1 MAKIVVCLKRE
12 DGYEGN
18 LSHTYMGAWSNENRL
33 FIKDFINNKIKFT
46 YNEEKA
52 KNFFID
58 KECDECMAQ
67 LILQYNVWTIAIW
80 DKIAQ
85 CVHYPNKSW
94 EDNDYLQP
102 SFIHRKGV
110 EDFYK
115 ENIKFDRKRG
125 WMNIYRYGDDRKSA
139 VDGSAIFPTREEA
152 LKARSEH

>member
-1 MAKIVVCLKRE
+1 MVKIVVCLKKE

-33 FIKDFINNKIKFT
+33 FIKDFKNNKIKFT
-46 YNEEKA
+46 YKEEKA
-52 KNFFID
+52 KYFLLD

-80 DKIAQ
+80 SKLGQ
-85 CVHYPNKSW
+85 CVHYPNESW
-94 EDNDYLQP
+94 EGNDYLQP

-115 ENIKFDRKRG
+115 ENIKFDKERG
-125 WMNIYRYGDDRKSA
+125 WIKNNYET
-139 VDGSAIFPTREEA
+139 V
-152 LKARSEH
+152 

>member
-1 MAKIVVCLKRE
+1 MAKIVVCLKKE

-18 LSHTYMGAWSNENRL
+18 LSHTYMGAWRNENRL
-33 FIKDFINNKIKFT
+33 FIKDFIKNKKIKFT
-46 YNEEKA
+46 YNEEEA

-125 WMNIYRYGDDRKSA
+125 WMNIYRR
-139 VDGSAIFPTREEA
+139 
-152 LKARSEH
+152 